1 MLNYGGKR
9 KCKYGPIAKIFIV
22 TIGEIEMPHSP
33 AFASNFGEVGG
44 VRVDGENHV
53 TSMVVDAGVGV
64 HCDVIKELV
73 ACFRDCLGSV
83 GLLRLDCA

>member
-1 MLNYGGKR
+1 
-9 KCKYGPIAKIFIV
+9 
-22 TIGEIEMPHSP
+22 
-33 AFASNFGEVGG
+33 
-44 VRVDGENHV
+44 VDGENHV